1 MNEKD
6 KLEKV
11 RLLEIN
17 IHNLERDLLEKK
29 AALLKMDAIEDNDE
43 RVHELEKEIEIL
55 SSHSICTSKEIPL
68 CCNNESSIFIA
79 DSILY
84 EIFLKEYKVDTK
96 DIKETLKLIPSVPH
110 IEEVL
115 CKELK
120 NFAINIRKNLIAE
133 LKLDNDKCLA
143 DIDSVLFGDN

>member
-17 IHNLERDLLEKK
+17 IHNLERNLLEKK
-29 AALLKMDAIEDNDE
+29 AALLKMDTIEDNDE
-43 RVHELEKEIEIL
+43 RIHELEKEIEVL

-79 DSILY
+79 DNILH
-84 EIFLKEYKVDTK
+84 ELFLKEYEVDTK
-96 DIKETLKLIPSVPH
+96 DIKETLKLIPSAPH
-110 IEEVL
+110 IEEIL
-115 CKELK
+115 CELVP
-120 NFAINIRKNLIAE
+120 A
-133 LKLDNDKCLA
+133 
-143 DIDSVLFGDN
+143 